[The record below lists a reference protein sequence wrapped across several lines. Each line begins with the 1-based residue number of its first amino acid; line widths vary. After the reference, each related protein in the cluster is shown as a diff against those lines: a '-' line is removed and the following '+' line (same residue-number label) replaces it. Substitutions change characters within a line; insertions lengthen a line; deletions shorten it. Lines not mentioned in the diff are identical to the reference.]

1 MSNNNIDSNEESKNQ
16 DTTNG
21 SQSERKKTFKRKQW
35 GEFVYKPSISPDENE
50 NFMNIEMKCGIVY
63 NVCDKLQVVSIL
75 EPIGKKCTRKVRLL
89 HSRPN
94 GRQSD
99 FVMDFANLYKIDAFS
114 KDLVDNGF
122 ILVHPGYISELLSYV
137 SVEVRKTQQ
146 QEKFEYIHSGLGWYV
161 LDDGRRVFLLENVIG
176 AEDIVSRA
184 ERDNFQ
190 FSKGSELNYEQFIK
204 DTILQ
209 TTPLQLALVL
219 GLSSIV
225 ISLLQEH
232 TGIKTVLLDVV
243 GQSSTGKST
252 IQEFICSL
260 YGNPRLSNNG
270 LFRTFNGT
278 ANSFISANEGMHG
291 VSIVIDDASTK
302 EGSINWEEFI
312 YQMSAGESK
321 SRCTTTGALQKNNDD
336 WDGMVIISS
345 EHCILENM
353 RVKQG
358 ATVRLLVAEDVQWTQ
373 SAEESKH
380 IKSFVKRNFGF
391 TAKQFVSKLIE
402 LLKESDA
409 LEELYTRY
417 DEEFDNLLTKITHP
431 DNLSPRICQQLA
443 LISLTG
449 NLVKE
454 LLQYDID
461 TDAIMDSFIQREN
474 AQSVQRDISERAF
487 DTIVENVVK
496 NIHKFTSNSNPSKG
510 ECYGRIIYHN
520 TYLNVHILSNTI
532 DQWLIAKGFVETKT
546 IKSKWRE
553 KGLIKCDNDGRFTIK
568 DSVLHGARVIS
579 LIVNNTDVESNYP
592 ALKKSDDI
600 TEVPEMDIHYEDDD
614 AINEIFNDEVPDD
627 TKSQE
632 E

>member
-1 MSNNNIDSNEESKNQ
+1 MDSNEESKKKY
-16 DTTNG
+16 TNNG
-21 SQSERKKTFKRKQW
+21 KKKECKKTFKEEMESKKFKYQPAIFQDN
-35 GEFVYKPSISPDENE
+35 EENYL
-50 NFMNIEMKCGIVY
+50 NILLKRDVILH
-63 NVCDKLQVVSIL
+63 NICDKLEVVSIL
-75 EPIGKKCTRKVRLL
+75 EPIGKKSTRKVKLL
-89 HSRPN
+89 QTSPD
-94 GRQSD
+94 GKQSEII
-99 FVMDFANLYKIDAFS
+99 MDFANLYKIDLFS
-114 KDLVDNGF
+114 KELVENGF
-122 ILVHPGYISELLSYV
+122 MLVHPAYISELLSYV
-137 SVEVRKTQQ
+137 AVGVRTAQTNKQYD
-146 QEKFEYIHSGLGWYV
+146 YIHSGLGWHT
-161 LDDGRRVFLLENVIG
+161 LENGQRIFLLEDVIG
-176 AEDIVSRA
+176 SNITSKFEK
-184 ERDNFQ
+184 DNFQ
-190 FSKGSELNYEQFIK
+190 FSKGSELNYDEFIK

-232 TGIKTVLLDVV
+232 TGIKTVLLDIV

-373 SAEESKH
+373 SAEEAKH

-402 LLKESDA
+402 LLQESDA
-409 LEELYTRY
+409 LDELYNRY
-417 DEEFDNLLTKITHP
+417 DDEFDNLLSKITHP

-449 NLVKE
+449 NLVNE

-461 TDAIMDSFIQREN
+461 TDAIMENFIQREN
-474 AQSVQRDISERAF
+474 AQSLERDISERAF
-487 DTIVENVVK
+487 DNIVENVIK
-496 NIHKFTSNSNPSKG
+496 NIRRFSSNSNPSTG
-510 ECYGRIIYHN
+510 DCYGRLIYKPN
-520 TYLNVHILSNTI
+520 YLRVNILSSVVEN
-532 DQWLIAKGFVETKT
+532 WLLTNGFVESKT
-546 IKSKWRE
+546 IKGKWRE
-553 KGLIKCDNDGRFTIK
+553 KNLIKCDSDGRYTIK

-579 LIVNNTDVESNYP
+579 LMINNKEVEANYP
-592 ALKKSDDI
+592 TLKKKDDI
-600 TEVPEMDIHYEDDD
+600 IEVPVMNVHYEDDD
-614 AINEIFNDEVPDD
+614 AIDEIFDDEVSDD
-627 TKSQE
+627 TKGQE